1 MTAQGIILDHTGQPF
16 PPSASMEAGPSY
28 EGATTGRLGEWGLNI
43 GGPTNTL
50 YNSITTL
57 RGRSRDAYRNNP
69 LARGGIDSFV
79 SNLVGTDISPR
90 WQLDN
95 AEQKEELQE
104 LWNYSAAEMDF
115 YGTTDFYGQEEAVC
129 RSMIT
134 DGEVLGRMVDV
145 PNDYILPSGDKILVP
160 MQVQLLEADHLDPA
174 YNDISPSGNEIRY
187 GIEWKNSRR
196 HAYWLEQEHPGEAFL
211 TGKSMS
217 RVPVPAKD
225 ITHVFRPL
233 RPGQARGASWLSPV
247 LVKLREIDLYDDAE
261 VVRKKAAA
269 LWGGFVYSDAPMHG
283 RNVGAQVTGTNN
295 GQQSIRLEPGTFPVL
310 KNGMKV
316 EFSKTADVG
325 NNYRDFLRVQFSMI
339 ARGLGITYE
348 QLTGDLAG
356 VTFSSIRA
364 GLIEFRRLCET
375 IQHRTIIFQFCR
387 PVVNRWIRTAVLNR
401 VTTTI
406 SIKEYLA
413 NPRRFQQVE
422 WQADGFDYVDPVKD
436 RIADALDVRHGFN
449 SRTAIVSK
457 RGRDSERVDKENKA
471 DSDRAESHG
480 LVYDSDPGQTTQSG
494 ALQKVEETTIANS
507 LKD

>member
-1 MTAQGIILDHTGQPF
+1 MNSSGVILDRTGNPF
-16 PPSASMEAGPSY
+16 LSSPVMEAASY
-28 EGATTGRLGEWGLNI
+28 EGATTGRLGDWGLNL

-104 LWNYSAAEMDF
+104 LWAKSVPEMDF
-115 YGTTDFYGQEEAVC
+115 YGTTDFYGQEESVC

-145 PNDYILPSGDKILVP
+145 PPGYILPDGNKILVP

-174 YNDISPSGNEIRY
+174 HNDISPSGNEIRY
-187 GIEWKNSRR
+187 GIEWKNGRR
-196 HAYWLEQEHPGEAFL
+196 HAYWLEQEHPGETFL
-211 TGKSMS
+211 SGKSIS
-217 RVPVPAKD
+217 RVPVPAEN
-225 ITHVFRPL
+225 ITHVFRPV
-233 RPGQARGASWLSPV
+233 RPGQARGASWLAPV

-269 LWGGFVYSDAPMHG
+269 LWGGFVYSDAPIHG
-283 RNVGAQVTGTNN
+283 RNVGGTVTSGTAA
-295 GQQSIRLEPGTFPVL
+295 QQSIRLEPGTFPVL
-310 KNGMKV
+310 KNGQKV

-325 NNYRDFLRVQFSMI
+325 NNYRDFLKVQFSII

-401 VTTTI
+401 VTKTI
-406 SIKEYLA
+406 SIAEYEA
-413 NPRRFQQVE
+413 DRRKFQQVE

-457 RGRDSERVDKENKA
+457 RGRDVERVDKENKG
-471 DSDRAESHG
+471 DSDRAKKLE

-494 ALQKVEETTIANS
+494 ALQKVEEQTIAHS
-507 LKD
+507 IKE